1 MGDKFDEIINNL
13 KNNVQPSLQS
23 SENKSTNEG
32 LCSLNEGLIT
42 KNYTL
47 NNEGL
52 TFELSSKDNN
62 K

>member
-13 KNNVQPSLQS
+13 KNNIQPSLQS
-23 SENKSTNEG
+23 SDNKRPHEG

-47 NNEGL
+47 NSEGL
-52 TFELSSKDNN
+52 TFELSTKYN
-62 K
+62 KK